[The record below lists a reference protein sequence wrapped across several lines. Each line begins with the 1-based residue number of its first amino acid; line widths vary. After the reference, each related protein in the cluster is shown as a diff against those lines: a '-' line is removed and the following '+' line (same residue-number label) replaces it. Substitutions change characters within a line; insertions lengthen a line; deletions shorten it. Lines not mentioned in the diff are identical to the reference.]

1 MIINSLI
8 EGLILPAA
16 DFFSGTTFVKDLG
29 YWRNIANNANKNE
42 LHELQSKKLQAL
54 LKHTVQTIP
63 FYQKQNIQLTNN
75 PYADIKQFPVMHK
88 SLMKDNLQELLIYDK
103 NKMVSEKSS
112 GSSGIQGEVF
122 MTLNE
127 SRKYQAAQTALWEW
141 SGYKLGKP
149 FLQTGI
155 TPNRGFVKSIK
166 DFLFNTH
173 YVNAYNLNKQQIIK
187 NLQISK
193 KRKCKYFGG
202 YASSLNVYAQTALEE
217 KIDIQFEGIIS
228 WGDKL
233 FEHYKHNI
241 NTAFANPTI
250 TELYGTTE
258 GFVISASCK
267 YGNYHLIT
275 PQTYIEL
282 LDKNGNEVKN
292 GEIGYVVAT
301 RLDAPSFP
309 LIRYY
314 LGDLAIKANEQ
325 EICKCGRE
333 LPILKKIIG
342 RDTDIIYTP
351 TGKALIVHFFTG
363 IFEHFNE
370 IKQFRVIQKIKNE
383 IEIEFIPSKT
393 FTEFALEKIKD
404 KIYERAEESF
414 PISFSAVS
422 VIPATAS
429 GKPQII
435 QNLIAEKLI

>member
-1 MIINSLI
+1 MFNNFLI
-8 EGLILPAA
+8 EKLVLPIA
-16 DFFSGTTFVKDLG
+16 DFFSGTTFIKDLH
-29 YWRNIANNANKNE
+29 YWRNVVGKMNTE
-42 LHELQSKKLQAL
+42 ELQAL
-54 LKHTVQTIP
+54 QQQQLANLLKHSVQTIP

-88 SLMKDNLQELLIYDK
+88 SLMKNNLKELLIYDK
-103 NKMVSEKSS
+103 TKMVTEKSS

-127 SRKYQAAQTALWEW
+127 NRKYQAAQTALWEW
-141 SGYKLGKP
+141 SGYKLGKS

-155 TPNRGFVKSIK
+155 TPNRGFTKSVK

-173 YVNAYNLNKQQIIK
+173 YINAYNLDKEQIIK
-187 NLQISK
+187 NLHIAK

-202 YASSLNVYAQTALEE
+202 YASSLNVYAQMALEE
-217 KIDIQFEGIIS
+217 KIDIQFEGFIS

-233 FEHYKHNI
+233 FEHYKNNI
-241 NTAFANPTI
+241 NKAFGNPVI

-267 YGNYHLIT
+267 YGNYHLLT

-282 LDKNGNEVKN
+282 LDKNGNEVKD